1 MIPLWTTDHDRV
13 PMPKHKD
20 IETFFLRAQVETPND
35 QGRRVEEIDLGAFV
49 NLGTRNPQVLRIHSI
64 QVQFSDEAGLVP
76 TVKQANSTGEDQTA
90 FACVSLTTK
99 ATPVATVGGEPFMP
113 WLFDDETVFTASI
126 TSTNGRSSAAEQ
138 GITSSAT
145 DLAPQHLVN
154 GYLVGVDTLYL
165 YGIADD
171 DWNEDLYI
179 SICMECSTEAVDKE
193 SAVNLALSQS

>member
-13 PMPKHKD
+13 SMPKHKD
-20 IETFFLRAQVETPND
+20 IETFFLRAQLETPND

-49 NLGTRNPQVLRIHSI
+49 NLGTRSPQCLRIHSI
-64 QVQFSDEAGLVP
+64 QVQFSDSQGLVP
-76 TVKQANSTGEDQTA
+76 VVKQANSTGEDQTA

-99 ATPVATVGGEPFMP
+99 ATPLAGPDMPF
-113 WLFDDETVFTASI
+113 LSDDETVFTASI

-145 DLAPQHLVN
+145 DLAPQHLIN

-179 SICMECSTEAVDKE
+179 SIAMECSTEAVDKE
-193 SAVNLALSQS
+193 NAVNLALSQS